1 MAAILSAI
9 LYPLYPPLGFFGK
22 NPPFYLPL
30 YPPLSLKPVVMS
42 DLTVFSSKY
51 QKYLAANNHS
61 MEQDNSESLPYF
73 S

>member
-30 YPPLSLKPVVMS
+30 YPPPEFETRGDVWYKH
-42 DLTVFSSKY
+42 K
-51 QKYLAANNHS
+51 LAH
-61 MEQDNSESLPYF
+61 YF
-73 S
+73 PDTKHLHDA